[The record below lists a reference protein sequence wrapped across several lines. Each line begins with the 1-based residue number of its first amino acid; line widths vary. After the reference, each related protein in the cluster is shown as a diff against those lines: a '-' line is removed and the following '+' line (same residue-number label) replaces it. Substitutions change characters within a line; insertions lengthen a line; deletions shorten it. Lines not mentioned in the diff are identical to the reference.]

1 METTFLRC
9 IGILVFGP
17 LAGSLPLD
25 IAPPAAAAGLS
36 AALLAALCGLV
47 VVIGVAAFFVIRAIK
62 KNQAGKD
69 RS

>member
-1 METTFLRC
+1 METAFLRF

-25 IAPPAAAAGLS
+25 VAPPAAAVGLS
-36 AALLAALCGLV
+36 VVLLAALCGLV
-47 VVIGVAAFFVIRAIK
+47 VVIGIAAFFVIRAIK
-62 KNQAGKD
+62 KNQAGRD